1 MKFKTILLLTFI
13 GLIFYD
19 SVFAQN
25 QIKPAEYEIG
35 VMFSSG
41 TLLKIKGWSISIV
54 DSTFTT
60 IFDGKTQKLPI
71 LKYSE
76 LSNKYLLSDGID
88 EFVFTVTE
96 NKGKMKGFE
105 HNYTGLFEIKGKTG
119 SFMYYLNKK

>member
-1 MKFKTILLLTFI
+1 MKFKIILLLTFI
-13 GLIFYD
+13 FLISYD

-25 QIKPAEYEIG
+25 QIKPVEYEIG
-35 VMFSSG
+35 AMYSSG

-60 IFDGKTQKLPI
+60 IFDSKTQKLPI
-71 LKYSE
+71 VKYSE

-88 EFVFTVTE
+88 EFVFTITE

-105 HNYTGLFEIKGKTG
+105 HNYTGLFEIKGKPG